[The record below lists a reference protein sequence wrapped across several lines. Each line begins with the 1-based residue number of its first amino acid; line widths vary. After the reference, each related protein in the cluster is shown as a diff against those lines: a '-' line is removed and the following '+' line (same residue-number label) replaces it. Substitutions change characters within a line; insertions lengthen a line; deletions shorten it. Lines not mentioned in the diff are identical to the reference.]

1 MPPRCE
7 VGVLNKGHAPG
18 GHQFKCRHL
27 MRSRTVDHHATYHL
41 RSLGQRVCI
50 LTLLSR
56 ILIII
61 PLLARTK
68 GLHYLVRGTEYT
80 GSNKRPN
87 REECLTI
94 DAHRM
99 PCRGNSGHRM
109 PCRGT
114 PAWICAHTGA
124 GCRWPPGPWA
134 ARNETQTNQNGRQQ
148 SDLTLLNINRVEIWH
163 AA

>member
-7 VGVLNKGHAPG
+7 VGVLKGTRARWTPVQMPTFNAESNCGPPRTLPLAQPRSASVHSNFAITDLDYHPAASA
-18 GHQFKCRHL
+18 HQRIALLGARH
-27 MRSRTVDHHATYHL
+27 
-41 RSLGQRVCI
+41 
-50 LTLLSR
+50 R
-56 ILIII
+56 I
-61 PLLARTK
+61 
-68 GLHYLVRGTEYT
+68 Y

-114 PAWICAHTGA
+114 PAWICACTGA